1 MNKFIIALMISTVS
15 FGSLASTKVS
25 MKNGNVKVQQNG
37 IIFLL
42 YHYVPQQNGIITE
55 YGKVRDVKERNGKV
69 EIYTNKNFSTPAV
82 TISKRGEIT
91 TQRTNSS
98 DSFTCRYDCDF
109 EGEDE

>member
-1 MNKFIIALMISTVS
+1 MNKFIIALMISAIS
-15 FGSLASTKVS
+15 FSSLATTKVS

-37 IIFLL
+37 ITT
-42 YHYVPQQNGIITE
+42 G

-69 EIYTNKNFSTPAV
+69 EIYTNKNYSAPAV
-82 TISKRGEIT
+82 TVSKRGEIT

-98 DSFTCRYDCDF
+98 DSFTCRYDCGF